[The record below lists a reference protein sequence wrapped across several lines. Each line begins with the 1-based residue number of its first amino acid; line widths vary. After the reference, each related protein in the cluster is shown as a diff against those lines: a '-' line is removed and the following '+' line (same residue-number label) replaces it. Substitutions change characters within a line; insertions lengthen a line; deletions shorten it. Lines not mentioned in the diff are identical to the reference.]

1 LQKLPV
7 TPEQLRGI
15 ESENATRL
23 IPRLSA

>member
-15 ESENATRL
+15 EAENAMRL
-23 IPRLSA
+23 IPRLNA